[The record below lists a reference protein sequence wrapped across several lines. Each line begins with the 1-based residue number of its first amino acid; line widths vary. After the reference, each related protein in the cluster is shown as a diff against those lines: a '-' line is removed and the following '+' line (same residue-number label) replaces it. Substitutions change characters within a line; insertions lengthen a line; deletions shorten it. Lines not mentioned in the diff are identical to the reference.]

1 MLTRARSIPLTGGP
15 SVCEDTFVTGRNFEY
30 NQRKWLRGYAKVNAT
45 WHERDD
51 MKKIQARWI
60 ALFAATLIAL
70 YLCWLM
76 LQPFIEVL
84 MWAAVLVI
92 VFYPVYKR
100 IVART
105 KSPGWSAVLACL
117 LVIVTILLPLS
128 LITAALVNEVANV
141 AQNLQ
146 QNAVTILDPDSPV
159 TGRALRWLSQ
169 YVDIERL
176 RSQKFIAERLQS
188 MSGAIAGRTLG
199 VVGGLVGIIVETFFV
214 IFTMYYLFRDGDRLR
229 DALRDALPLEKSQSH
244 EIFSRTRDVI
254 SASVYGVLVIATIQ
268 GVLGGLA
275 FWVLGLPS
283 PLVWGVVMLFLSM
296 IPVAGSFIVWVPAAI
311 YLVAS
316 GAWVKAIILAA
327 WGTLVIGTVD
337 NFLRPKL
344 VGEKTKLHELLIF
357 FAVLGGLQVFGI
369 LGLVLGP
376 VVVAITLALLD
387 VFRQAERHPAVTTQ
401 EPTLIEGQESLR
413 NVPLPA
419 E

>member
-1 MLTRARSIPLTGGP
+1 M
-15 SVCEDTFVTGRNFEY
+15 CEDTFVTGRNFEW

-296 IPVAGSFIVWVPAAI
+296 IPVAGAFIVWVPAAI

-357 FAVLGGLQVFGI
+357 FSVLGGLQVFGI